1 MSAYLF
7 VHFKEKR
14 TPDGEQ
20 VYFGIS
26 RDGFHWETVNDGNP
40 ILWSYEG
47 DRGVRD
53 FTITRTQEGK
63 FIILA
68 TDLSLSYGM
77 PHQYHNSWAE
87 VSRNGSKSL
96 VMWQSDDL
104 IHWEN
109 QRMLHLGDENF
120 GCLWAPD
127 ILFDRKQ
134 QDYIVHWSSSHAM
147 NNFGPKGIFYSR
159 TKNFEAFSAPEVLYR
174 KEDGGPVIDSA
185 MYEEDG
191 RYYCFLKSEGDPAH
205 VILVASDHATG
216 PFTRIEEF
224 DRCMEALEPG
234 LYEAPTAFV
243 TADGRWCLMLDY
255 YGCSAAG
262 QGYVP
267 FLADSLAGG
276 HFVRSDASFS
286 FPYGFKHGTVLS
298 ITDEEYDRLKAFRK
312 SPDER

>member
-26 RDGFHWETVNDGNP
+26 RDGFHWEAVNDGNP

-47 DRGVRD
+47 DKGVRD

-63 FIILA
+63 FVILA

-77 PHQYHNSWAE
+77 PYQYHNSWAE
-87 VSRNGSKSL
+87 VSRNGSKCL
-96 VMWQSDDL
+96 VMWKSDDL
-104 IHWEN
+104 IHWGN
-109 QRMLHLGDENF
+109 QEMVKLGNEDF

-127 ILFDRKQ
+127 ILYDKEQ
-134 QDYIVHWSSSHAM
+134 GDYVVHWSSSHAM
-147 NNFGPKGIFYSR
+147 NDFGPKGIFYSR
-159 TKNFEAFSAPEVLYR
+159 TKDFVTFSDPAVLYR

-185 MYEEDG
+185 MYEENG
-191 RYYCFLKSEGDPAH
+191 KYYCFLKSEGTPAH
-205 VILVASDHATG
+205 VILVAADHITG
-216 PFTRIEEF
+216 PFTRVAEF
-224 DRCMEALEPG
+224 DRCMEGLEAG
-234 LYEAPTAFV
+234 RYEAPTAFV
-243 TADGRWCLMLDY
+243 TADGRWCLLLDY
-255 YGCSAAG
+255 YGCNAAG

-267 FLADSLAGG
+267 FLADSLASG

-298 ITDEEYDRLKAFRK
+298 ITDEEFDRLKAFRK

>member
-77 PHQYHNSWAE
+77 PYQYHNSWTE

-104 IHWEN
+104 IHWES

-127 ILFDRKQ
+127 ILFDREQ

-147 NNFGPKGIFYSR
+147 NDFGPKGIFYSR
-159 TKNFEAFSAPEVLYR
+159 TKNFETFSAPEVLYR

-216 PFTRIEEF
+216 PFTRVEEF

-243 TADGRWCLMLDY
+243 TADGHWCLMLDY

-298 ITDEEYDRLKAFRK
+298 ITDGEYERLKAFRK

>member
-77 PHQYHNSWAE
+77 PYQYHNSWAE

-96 VMWQSDDL
+96 VMWQSEDL
-104 IHWEN
+104 IHWES

-147 NNFGPKGIFYSR
+147 NDFGPKGIFYSR
-159 TKNFEAFSAPEVLYR
+159 TKDFETFSAPKVLYR

-191 RYYCFLKSEGDPAH
+191 RYYCFLKSEGGPAH

-216 PFTRIEEF
+216 PFTRVEEF
-224 DRCMEALEPG
+224 DRCMEVLEPG

>member
-26 RDGFHWETVNDGNP
+26 RDGFHWEAVNDGNP

-47 DRGVRD
+47 DKGVRD

-63 FIILA
+63 FVIMA

-77 PHQYHNSWAE
+77 PYQYHNSWAE
-87 VSRNGSKSL
+87 VSRNGSKCL
-96 VMWQSDDL
+96 VIWKSDDL
-104 IHWEN
+104 IHWGN
-109 QRMLHLGDENF
+109 QEMVKLGNEDF

-127 ILFDRKQ
+127 IIYDKEQ
-134 QDYIVHWSSSHAM
+134 GDYVVHWSSSHAM
-147 NNFGPKGIFYSR
+147 NDFGPKGIFYSR
-159 TKNFEAFSAPEVLYR
+159 TKDFVTFSDPAVLYR

-185 MYEEDG
+185 MYEENG
-191 RYYCFLKSEGDPAH
+191 KYYCFLKSEGTPAH
-205 VILVASDHATG
+205 VILVAADHITG
-216 PFTRIEEF
+216 PFTRVTEF
-224 DRCMEALEPG
+224 DRCMEGLEAG
-234 LYEAPTAFV
+234 RYEAPTAFV
-243 TADGRWCLMLDY
+243 TADSRWCLLLDY
-255 YGCSAAG
+255 YGCNAAG

-267 FLADSLAGG
+267 FLADSLASG

-298 ITDEEYDRLKAFRK
+298 ITDEEFDRLKAFRK